1 MILFSTGE
9 PAGANYGA
17 FIQCSVVYI
26 KGNFPE
32 NCGEGSFCGDM
43 S

>member
-9 PAGANYGA
+9 LAGANYGA

-26 KGNFPE
+26 KGIFQNFVVKG
-32 NCGEGSFCGDM
+32 NFCGDM